1 MFAQGLWTEISDRI
15 AEATGHAFRLENR
28 RSVGGGSI
36 NQAYQIEEGDRRYF
50 LKVNQAVHVGMFEA
64 EALGLAEMAQTQTI
78 LVPRPLC
85 WGTAAGAA
93 YIVMDWL
100 ELGRGNADSWYRM
113 GEQLAA
119 LHRTTSPQGFG
130 WQQSNTIGETPQP
143 NPWTET
149 WLEFYLEHRL
159 RYQFRLAQRKGGH
172 FPQQEALLQ
181 VVPELLGGHAV
192 QPALVHGDL
201 WSGNAAV
208 TQAGEPV
215 ILDPATYYGDREVD
229 IAMTELFGRFP
240 QSFYDGYNAAFPLDT
255 GYSLRKTLYNLYHII
270 NHFNLFGGGYAA
282 QANRMID
289 QLVSAS
295 R

>member
-1 MFAQGLWTEISDRI
+1 METGLWTEISDRI
-15 AEATGHAFRLENR
+15 TKVTGQPFTVTHR

-36 NQAYQIEEGDRRYF
+36 NQAYHLTDGTQDYF
-50 LKVNQAVHVGMFEA
+50 VKVNQAVHIGMFEA
-64 EALGLAEMAQTQTI
+64 EALGLADIAQTQTI
-78 LVPRPLC
+78 RVPRPLC

-119 LHRTTSPQGFG
+119 LHRTTSNHGFG

-143 NPWTET
+143 NPWTAT
-149 WLEFYLEHRL
+149 WLEFYLQHRL
-159 RYQFRLAQRKGGH
+159 RYQFRLAQRRGGH
-172 FPQQEALLQ
+172 FPGQDDLLAA
-181 VVPELLGGHAV
+181 VPGLLAGHQV

-240 QSFYDGYNAAFPLDT
+240 QPFYDGYNAAFPLAP
-255 GYSLRKTLYNLYHII
+255 GYETRKVLYNLYHIL
-270 NHFNLFGGGYAA
+270 NHFNLFGGGYSA

-289 QLVSAS
+289 QLLSAAK
-295 R
+295 